1 MHWIMVQ
8 ENQHK
13 LISFI
18 YNILKRFSFWF
29 DKSYPSRARNFCCIY
44 CRLLLLLVFKHLK
57 KTTKINKKK
66 WSKQISML
74 SVLLFTHIYTFCEL
88 ILVIVQIKILAEST
102 LWWHTSYFFPW
113 KKILMLLIETLTIK
127 KKYPRLQYTINYNFC
142 KC

>member
-1 MHWIMVQ
+1 MVQ

-29 DKSYPSRARNFCCIY
+29 DKSYLSLARYFCCIY

-57 KTTKINKKK
+57 KTTKINKKNEANK
-66 WSKQISML
+66 FLL
-74 SVLLFTHIYTFCEL
+74 SVLLYTHIYTFCEL

-102 LWWHTSYFFPW
+102 L
-113 KKILMLLIETLTIK
+113 E
-127 KKYPRLQYTINYNFC
+127 
-142 KC
+142 